1 MRFLDTNILLYA
13 VSTASEEGSKA
24 KIALDLLEQ
33 DDGILSVQVLQ
44 EFYVQATRASRADR
58 LSHAHTVALIES
70 WLRFRVQET
79 TVQVLQGA
87 LALRERYGLSF
98 WDCTILSAA
107 RTSGC
112 REVYSEDLGHEQDY
126 DGVRVINP
134 FRRPTAS
141 RPASANCRD

>member
-13 VSTASEEGSKA
+13 VSTATEEVSKA
-24 KIALDLLEQ
+24 KIALDLLTQ
-33 DDGILSVQVLQ
+33 DDLNLSVQVLQ

-58 LSHAHTVALIES
+58 LSHAHAVALIES

-79 TVQVLQGA
+79 TVTVLQGA
-87 LALRERYGLSF
+87 LALRERFGLSL

-107 RTSGC
+107 RTAGC
-112 REVYSEDLGHEQDY
+112 REVYSEDLAHERDY

-134 FRRPTAS
+134 FR
-141 RPASANCRD
+141 